1 MIERIVDRDAEAFAG
16 LYDRTA
22 PYVFGLLLRMLG
34 DREGAEEVA
43 QEVYMTVWRNAATY
57 DATRGTPAT
66 WIGLLAR
73 SRAVDRLRS
82 ERSYAGAVVRAAKA
96 ATSAAKEAHV
106 MPDAPPSPAE
116 ALEISERRRLVRA
129 ALKELPSEQRR
140 LVELAFF
147 GGLSHSEIARAT
159 ETPLGTVKSRIRAG
173 IGKLERILR
182 PTHDQ
187 RAGTTGS
194 GLE

>member
-34 DREGAEEVA
+34 QREAAEEVA
-43 QEVYMTVWRNAATY
+43 PEVYMTVWRNAAAY

-66 WIGLLAR
+66 WIGLISR

-96 ATSAAKEAHV
+96 ATSAARELHV
-106 MPDAPPSPAE
+106 MPDAPLSPAE
-116 ALEISERRRLVRA
+116 ALEISERRRRVRA

-173 IGKLERILR
+173 IGKLEKILT

-187 RAGTTGS
+187 RAGTAGT